1 MTLLSLMQS
10 EVEASKSAMLMNDLA
25 AENGVLK
32 GVSLQG
38 HAKGVNRALD
48 IILEIANYEEEP

>member
-1 MTLLSLMQS
+1 
-10 EVEASKSAMLMNDLA
+10 MLMNDLA

>member
-10 EVEASKSAMLMNDLA
+10 EVESVKSGMMMNDLA

-32 GVSLQG
+32 GVLLQG

-48 IILEIANYEEEP
+48 IIIEIANYEEEQ